1 MKKLVPFLFG
11 LCLFILIS
19 FTFSSTYES
28 KNSTAEVELVRG
40 IYIFVDSKPVKEY
53 EVLGTVKLA
62 IVRSGP
68 DYEAIRDH
76 LLKKIKKKFP
86 EANGAI
92 FDFTVPGSN
101 NCDAI
106 KIK

>member
-1 MKKLVPFLFG
+1 M
-11 LCLFILIS
+11 
-19 FTFSSTYES
+19 
-28 KNSTAEVELVRG
+28 
-40 IYIFVDSKPVKEY
+40 KEY
-53 EVLGTVKLA
+53 EVLGTVKIA
-62 IVRSGP
+62 VVRRRP
-68 DYEAIRDH
+68 EYIWVRDQ
-76 LLKKIKKKFP
+76 LLKKIKKNFP